1 MNDVDHNS
9 WNEVCPHGISRKSNE
24 NDTGRILMSSN
35 DARGESFPASELVE
49 MIKSCNN
56 ARKYS
61 IFIVV
66 VTEENYEVKL
76 LL

>member
-1 MNDVDHNS
+1 
-9 WNEVCPHGISRKSNE
+9 
-24 NDTGRILMSSN
+24 MSSN

-61 IFIVV
+61 IFIVAV
-66 VTEENYEVKL
+66 REENYEVKL
-76 LL
+76 LFVGRNAAAGEGECSFG